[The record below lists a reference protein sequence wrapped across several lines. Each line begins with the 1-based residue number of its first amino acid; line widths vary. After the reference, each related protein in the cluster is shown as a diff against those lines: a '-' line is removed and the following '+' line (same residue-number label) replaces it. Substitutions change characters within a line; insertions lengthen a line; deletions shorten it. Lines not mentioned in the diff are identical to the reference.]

1 MWLSLGIGIIF
12 LGNYAY
18 QLGRDNRIRSEALNK
33 LEQELTNEKV
43 VNSVGGIAAAAVH
56 ELATPLA
63 TISLVSKELQKQIS
77 KNNLA
82 KDDINLLIEQSAR
95 CSSILKD
102 IAEKKQEDQFIAKV
116 SPKELVNEI
125 VFSVDNKFNKE
136 INIINKSLNERIKMN
151 KKTEI
156 SYAIR
161 NFIENAIKFS
171 KSQIEIEID
180 QNKKNTNITI
190 SDDGQGFQDDVISNL
205 GQPYL
210 KSEKV
215 NKNKKGMGLGV
226 FISKSLL
233 ERCNTKVMFQNKKNN
248 SGAVIKITW
257 VNSQMAN
264 L

>member
-1 MWLSLGIGIIF
+1 
-12 LGNYAY
+12 
-18 QLGRDNRIRSEALNK
+18 
-33 LEQELTNEKV
+33 
-43 VNSVGGIAAAAVH
+43 
-56 ELATPLA
+56 
-63 TISLVSKELQKQIS
+63 
-77 KNNLA
+77 
-82 KDDINLLIEQSAR
+82 
-95 CSSILKD
+95 
-102 IAEKKQEDQFIAKV
+102 
-116 SPKELVNEI
+116 
-125 VFSVDNKFNKE
+125 
-136 INIINKSLNERIKMN
+136 MN

-161 NFIENAIKFS
+161 NFIENAIKFA

-190 SDDGQGFQDDVISNL
+190 SDDSQGFQDDVISNL

-233 ERCNTKVMFQNKKNN
+233 ERYNTKVMFHNKKNN

-257 VNSQMAN
+257 INSQMAN